1 MMDKNLQIQS
11 YEQRFTSWTDDVPT
25 CVDSGVGSS
34 CNEVYRKDGRRVA
47 LHEYEDRAFR
57 FRREEYSLSLY
68 GVLDGFSGAA
78 VSDYIM
84 RGLPAELLLGK
95 N

>member
-25 CVDSGVGSS
+25 CEDSGVGSS

-78 VSDYIM
+78 VSDFIM

>member
-1 MMDKNLQIQS
+1 MTDKNLQS

-25 CVDSGVGSS
+25 CGDSGVGSS

-57 FRREEYSLSLY
+57 FRLEECSLCLY
-68 GVLDGFSGAA
+68 GVLDGFNGAN